1 MTVFT
6 ECETLKNLKVLWVG
20 LERAGPN
27 ACLCVEC
34 TSLALIQCHL
44 VVPIYVLQCN
54 VPLIQEQSRLLS
66 ATAEHSYSKIPPLI
80 VLPANKRCP
89 STVLCIQRE
98 RLDQLLNCMCPSHIH
113 YPSPYPCVVNISISI
128 TYPSISMSPA
138 QISCPRTRC
147 PPTIQLEYKVKL
159 ERKSLQCTN
168 YPNVHFY

>member
-1 MTVFT
+1 M
-6 ECETLKNLKVLWVG
+6 
-20 LERAGPN
+20 P
-27 ACLCVEC
+27 
-34 TSLALIQCHL
+34 SLALIQCHL

-113 YPSPYPCVVNISISI
+113 YPSPYPCEHIHIHNISIHI
-128 TYPSISMSPA
+128 HEP
-138 QISCPRTRC
+138 CPDFRPQDQV
-147 PPTIQLEYKVKL
+147 PPNNPIGIQGEAGKETLSKCTLLIDFLKICKNLIKL
-159 ERKSLQCTN
+159 IERKILCDSCVAN
-168 YPNVHFY
+168 KPAGWNPV